1 MAAAQA
7 HTAGMG
13 PACGHAGLLA
23 ALRDDLGR
31 RRISAGVG
39 RLEQARPL
47 LESLQACPGAG
58 VLTGLVAQWVDAGFD
73 RPSLVEDLLG
83 RFPKEKRPEL
93 PLLDYLHL
101 RMAHGFLLMRH
112 EDYAGAAA
120 CFESVLAFSEEVE
133 DVELFAIAAFWFGRC
148 HRKQGRYDEALAPTE
163 RAERLAVSA
172 GYKEMAAV
180 IQVTLSWLAFQ
191 SGKLHEAKG
200 LLTQAL
206 EALAA
211 TDDHHT
217 RGNVLSAYG
226 RIARREGKYEAAV
239 ERFEAAIVEFR
250 CERGKPAALARSLVN
265 LAFVKRLLAARAQKD
280 VDRAAAA
287 RRSGGPAPA
296 DGGAGCRAAIERMR
310 EEARECLQEAAGIY
324 EREQYHRGL
333 AAVAIT
339 EGYLR
344 LDAGDLEMA
353 ASDAA
358 AAFTHASGRNDL
370 ITMARARTLQC
381 VVAHTAVEEEVGDRE
396 RNREAA
402 EAYARDAVMFAGRT
416 ENRRVLARA
425 VIWRGLTLALDP
437 ADVDGAKACCEEAMS
452 LLHADSGGKQYV
464 WEDLEKLKTR
474 VLRAQP
480 VERVLRAWSAGIV
493 EGRTFQQIS
502 EEFARIVIPRV
513 WEREGRKVSRVAEK
527 LSISPK
533 KVRRILHAAGIK
545 E

>member
-1 MAAAQA
+1 
-7 HTAGMG
+7 MG
-13 PACGHAGLLA
+13 PVSENAGLLA
-23 ALRDDLGR
+23 ALREDLGR
-31 RRISAGVG
+31 RRISAGVH
-39 RLEQARPL
+39 RLESMRPVL
-47 LESLQACPGAG
+47 ENLESCPGAG
-58 VLTGLVAQWVDAGFD
+58 VLAGLVAQWVDAGFD
-73 RPSLVEDLLG
+73 GAALVERLLG

-93 PLLDYLHL
+93 PVLDYLHL

-120 CFESVLAFSEEVE
+120 CFESVLAFHE
-133 DVELFAIAAFWFGRC
+133 DVADIELFAIAAFWSGRC
-148 HRKQGRYDEALAPTE
+148 YRKQGLYDEALAQTE
-163 RAERLAVSA
+163 RGERLAIAA
-172 GYKEMAAV
+172 GYPEMAA
-180 IQVTLSWLAFQ
+180 IMRMTLSWLAFQ
-191 SGKLHEAKG
+191 KGKLHEAKG
-200 LLTQAL
+200 LLAQAL
-206 EALAA
+206 QALKG
-211 TDDHHT
+211 TDDHHS
-217 RGNVLSAYG
+217 RGNVFSAYG
-226 RIARREGKYEAAV
+226 RIARREGKYEIAV
-239 ERFEAAIVEFR
+239 ERFEAAIAEFR
-250 CERGKPAALARSLVN
+250 SGGGKPGALARSLVN
-265 LAFVKRLLAARAQKD
+265 LAFVKRLLAARAQKE

-287 RRSGGPAPA
+287 RRSGAPGPA
-296 DGGAGCRAAIERMR
+296 DGGAGCRAGIEEMR

-344 LDAGDLEMA
+344 LDAGDLERA

-358 AAFTHASGRNDL
+358 AAFAYASGRNDL

-381 VVAHTAVEEEVGDRE
+381 VVAHAAVEEEVGDRE

-402 EAYARDAVMFAGRT
+402 EAFAKEAVLFAGRT
-416 ENRRVLARA
+416 ENRRILARA
-425 VIWRGLTLALDP
+425 VIWHGLTLALDP
-437 ADVDGAKACCEEAMS
+437 ADVDGAKACCAEAMS
-452 LLHADSGGKQYV
+452 LLQTDSAGRQHV
-464 WEDLEKLKTR
+464 WEDLEMLKAR

-480 VERVLRAWSAGIV
+480 VERALRAWSAGLV

-545 E
+545 EQEHV